1 MEFGKA
7 MTINQTLQH
16 ADISSGFF
24 DSTYGQ
30 FQNAPV
36 ETEEL
41 VQILANNYSLTD
53 IYIEDVFNFYF
64 LQNVT
69 FVI

>member
-24 DSTYGQ
+24 DNTYGQ